1 MSVYYIA
8 QIKIED
14 SDEYQ
19 KYLNGFFPIFEKYN
33 GEFLASNPETEIV
46 EGEWAFPRTALMKF
60 ASEQDARAW
69 HASSEYQELA
79 KHRHASAKSNLVLIH
94 GK

>member
-14 SDEYQ
+14 SNEYQ
-19 KYLNGFFPIFEKYN
+19 NYLNGFFPIFEKYN
-33 GEFLASNPETEIV
+33 GEFLASNPDTEVV
-46 EGEWAFPRTALMKF
+46 EGEWAYPRTALMKF
-60 ASEQDARAW
+60 ENEEDARTW
-69 HASSEYQELA
+69 YSSSEYQELA

-94 GK
+94 GN

>member
-1 MSVYYIA
+1 MSVYYIG

-19 KYLNGFFPIFEKYN
+19 NYLNGFFSVFEKYN

-46 EGEWAFPRTALMKF
+46 EGEWAYPRTVLMKF
-60 ASEQDARAW
+60 KNEEDARAW
-69 HASSEYQELA
+69 HSSPEYQELV
-79 KHRHASAKSNLVLIH
+79 KHRYASARCNLVLIH
-94 GK
+94 GT